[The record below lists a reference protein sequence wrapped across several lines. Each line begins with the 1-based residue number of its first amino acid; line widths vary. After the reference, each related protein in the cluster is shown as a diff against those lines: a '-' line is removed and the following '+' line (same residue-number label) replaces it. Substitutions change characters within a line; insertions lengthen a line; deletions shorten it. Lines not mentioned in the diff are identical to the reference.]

1 MSKSE
6 STNRNKEM
14 DRKIAS
20 LGFWSAIIMT
30 IAVIFSGI
38 TATTAMKIPS
48 LVSGIILIPIFILMM
63 ACIHE
68 YAPADKK
75 IFSRLGLLFSIGYA
89 VLIGFNY
96 YLQLT
101 LVRNNLYS
109 DVFAMDDPQSIMW
122 VIEVLGYG
130 FMGLA
135 TLSAAFIFTNGKL
148 ENVIRWL
155 FIINGIL
162 GIGGMIG
169 YALEWSMN
177 ILLGGLIVWDIIM
190 PISSLLLAILFR
202 RVMSITNSL
211 QPTPPA

>member
-6 STNRNKEM
+6 STVRYIEM

-30 IAVIFSGI
+30 VAVIFSGI

-48 LVSGIILIPIFILMM
+48 LISGIILIPIFILMM

-68 YAPADKK
+68 YSPADKK

-96 YLQLT
+96 FLQLT
-101 LVRNNLYS
+101 LVRNNLYT
-109 DVFAMDDPQSIMW
+109 DVFAMDEPQSIMW

-135 TLSAAFIFTNGKL
+135 TLSAAFSFTSGKL
-148 ENVIRWL
+148 ENMIRWL

-190 PISSLLLAILFR
+190 PLASILIAVLFR
-202 RVMSITNSL
+202 RVMSITIAL
-211 QPTPPA
+211 KPAPTA

>member
-6 STNRNKEM
+6 STNMCIAM
-14 DRKIAS
+14 DRKMAS
-20 LGFWSAIIMT
+20 VGFWTAIIMT

-48 LVSGIILIPIFILMM
+48 LVSGIILIPIFILLM

-68 YAPADKK
+68 FSPADRKF
-75 IFSRLGLLFSIGYA
+75 FSRLGLLFTLGYA

-96 YLQLT
+96 YMQLT
-101 LVRNNLYS
+101 LVQKNLFS
-109 DVFAMDDPQSIMW
+109 EVFAMDNPQSIMW

-135 TLSAAFIFTNGKL
+135 TLSAAFIFPNGKL
-148 ENVIRWL
+148 ENIIRWL
-155 FIINGIL
+155 FIINGVL

-169 YALEWSMN
+169 FALGWSMN

-190 PISSLLLAILFR
+190 PGSSILLAIVFR
-202 RVMSITNSL
+202 GIMRTNYSL
-211 QPTPPA
+211 QPTPSA